1 MQALQSDDNTDLAPE
16 VYIPLVDSLFR
27 QSRVLVLG
35 SIFVIGSVVLT
46 FIKTGAVFL
55 LLNAAAL
62 AVIAA
67 IRVFY
72 MHAYNRSRPDITTS
86 DIARRWEYGY
96 VAGASASVGLLGIWC
111 FLSLAVTDDPFAPL
125 ISFAMT
131 IGYVIGIFGR
141 NFGSPK
147 FVVVQIMCAW
157 LPMTAA
163 LLIFGNVYHWCF
175 AALLVPFFQSVK
187 GISDRLRKTLLDAIV
202 ASHDISKLAQQFD
215 TALTNMPQGICMFD
229 HSGRVLVANTK
240 TPQILGFGNDVDLT
254 GWSVSRLVLRCMR
267 AGVLPRGEARKIIE
281 GFARKSTRFAS
292 EHIIESNDQL
302 TLALTLQSMP
312 DGGVV
317 ALIQDISERR
327 QAEQTINHMAHY
339 DSLTGLPNRH
349 TFNLRLEQ
357 IFAQERV
364 ALRYAVH
371 FIDLDHFKQ
380 VNDTLGHSRGDML
393 LQSVAERLQSIL
405 RDADMPARFGGDEF
419 VVLQAH
425 ISSIGEAATLAKRI
439 VAELE
444 RPYVIDG
451 NEIMLSASVGIAR
464 PIIDGVDPEKVLKNA
479 DIALYNA
486 KSSGRATFSFFEP
499 EMHARAQAR
508 RNLELDLSNAI
519 KNEELELHFQPIVE
533 LETGRIKSCEAL
545 LRWQHPERGFV
556 SPGEFIPVAEE
567 TGAITEIGEFVV
579 NQACQEC
586 CRWPDDVSVSV
597 NISAVQFYRSDV
609 AEIVSDAL
617 LQTGLSPN
625 RLDIEITETALLQDT
640 TDVCAAL
647 IKLQNIGV
655 RVSLDDFGTGYSSLS
670 YLHSLPLNKVKIDR
684 SFIEGVTFETR
695 SRTLLCGITRLSAEL
710 GLRVTVEGIETQEQL
725 DLICKDNF
733 IHEVQGFFFSRP
745 LPADRIREALI
756 TLPVPGSRAHY
767 AIELQSNQAELETA
781 AH

>member
-1 MQALQSDDNTDLAPE
+1 MQNSQSGGNTELAPE
-16 VYIPLVDSLFR
+16 IYIPLVDSLFR
-27 QSRVLVLG
+27 QARVLILG
-35 SIFVIGSVVLT
+35 SVFVIGSVVLT
-46 FIKTGAVFL
+46 FIKTGEILL
-55 LLNAAAL
+55 LLNAVAL
-62 AVIAA
+62 AVVAA
-67 IRVFY
+67 VRVYY
-72 MHAYNRSRPDITTS
+72 MNVYNRARPDIATS
-86 DIARRWEYGY
+86 DIAQRWESGY
-96 VAGASASVGLLGIWC
+96 VVGASASVGLLGTWC
-111 FLSLAVTDDPFAPL
+111 FLSFAVTEDAFSRL

-147 FVVVQIMCAW
+147 FVLVQIVCAW

-202 ASHDISKLAQQFD
+202 ASHDVSKLAQQFD

-229 HSGRVLVANTK
+229 HDGRVLVANSK
-240 TPQILGFGNDVDLT
+240 TSAILNFDESVDLT
-254 GWSVSRLVLRCMR
+254 GWSIPRLVKACWRN
-267 AGVLPRGEARKIIE
+267 GILPKGEARKIIE
-281 GFARKSTRFAS
+281 GFAGKTSAFAS
-292 EHIIESNDQL
+292 EYIVESSDEL

-312 DGGVV
+312 NGGVV

-327 QAEQTINHMAHY
+327 QAEQTINHMAHF

-349 TFNLRLEQ
+349 TISLRLEQ
-357 IFAQERV
+357 IFSQERV

-393 LQSVAERLQSIL
+393 LQSVAERLQGIL

-425 ISSIGEAATLAKRI
+425 VGSVDEAASLAKRI

-451 NEIMLSASVGIAR
+451 NEIVLGASVGIAR
-464 PIIDGVDPEKVLKNA
+464 PIIDGTDPEKVLKNA

-486 KSSGRATFSFFEP
+486 KSTGGATYSFFEP

-508 RNLELDLSNAI
+508 RNLEVDLNNAI
-519 KNEELELHFQPIVE
+519 KNEELQLHFQPIVE
-533 LETGRIKSCEAL
+533 LATGRIKSCEAL

-567 TGAITEIGEFVV
+567 TGAITEIGAFVLHH
-579 NQACQEC
+579 ACQEC
-586 CRWPDDVSVSV
+586 SLWPEDVSVSV

-609 AEIVSDAL
+609 VAIVKEAL
-617 LQTGLSPN
+617 LQTGLSPT

-640 TDVCAAL
+640 SEVCAAL
-647 IKLQNIGV
+647 IKLQEYGV

-684 SFIEGVTFETR
+684 SFIEGVAVETR

-725 DLICKDNF
+725 ALICKDNF
-733 IHEVQGFFFSRP
+733 IHEVQGYYFSRP
-745 LPADRIREALI
+745 LPAEKIRETLV
-756 TLPVPGSRAHY
+756 TLPIPGSKAHY
-767 AIELQSNQAELETA
+767 EIEPRTKGRVLEVVTS
-781 AH
+781 